1 MISVFASA
9 PPSHRLLAVF
19 LGAGFLTWVF
29 SFLAGRLAARIGW
42 IDRPGG
48 LKTHAKPTPYGGGVA
63 ILVGL
68 LLALVP
74 VGALEDAEIRVILTA
89 GLLILLGGVWDDWRP
104 MNALKKFSIQA
115 IAGGILVFYDV
126 QLKIELLPT
135 WLNESLT
142 VFWVIALTNAVN
154 LTDIMDGLCAT
165 ICGIAAFTFALIL
178 ALTGDFTPAIL
189 GFALA
194 GALTGYLP
202 HNFHPAR
209 LFMGDTGA
217 QFTGFLLA
225 ALAVRGSYTAFNNIA
240 LIAPLLILGI
250 PLYDTALVSI
260 LRLRK
265 GISPFHGSPDHVAIR
280 LRRVGFS
287 IQATVRILA
296 AIGGALA
303 IAATAAIFVRLEFAL
318 VIHSITLAT
327 AAAFGVWI
335 AGVNVEKVPPS
346 ITRIGVTGA
355 LGAGKSLFTRLLA
368 EELATATGRTVEV
381 IEADRIARELI
392 EARSAGGA
400 PGPILAAILTEFG
413 RDLLLPD
420 GTLDRPLLARRAF
433 ASEEKAQR
441 LNALVHPA
449 VRAQT
454 LALAANPMIIYL
466 LDVPL
471 LFESGADRECGI
483 TIAVTAPRE
492 IRRERARRFLDFDA
506 REARQWPEERKT
518 AAATMV
524 VDNSGSVEELRR
536 KTAELAEKLVLN
548 PKAIYDSP

>member
-1 MISVFASA
+1 
-9 PPSHRLLAVF
+9 
-19 LGAGFLTWVF
+19 
-29 SFLAGRLAARIGW
+29 
-42 IDRPGG
+42 
-48 LKTHAKPTPYGGGVA
+48 
-63 ILVGL
+63 
-68 LLALVP
+68 
-74 VGALEDAEIRVILTA
+74 
-89 GLLILLGGVWDDWRP
+89 
-104 MNALKKFSIQA
+104 MNALKKFSVQA

-225 ALAVRGSYTAFNNIA
+225 ALAIRGSYTAFNSIA

-250 PLYDTALVSI
+250 PLYDTTLVSI

-280 LRRVGFS
+280 LRRLGFS

-296 AIGGALA
+296 AIGATLA
-303 IAATAAIFVRLEFAL
+303 IAATTAIFVRFEYAL

-327 AAAFGVWI
+327 AAAFGIWI
-335 AGVNVEKVPPS
+335 AKVNVDEVPPS
-346 ITRIGVTGA
+346 TMRAGRPTRIGVTGA
-355 LGAGKSLFTRLLA
+355 FGAGKSLFTRLLA
-368 EELATATGRTVEV
+368 EELTAATGRTVEV
-381 IEADRIARELI
+381 IEADRIARELV
-392 EARSAGGA
+392 EARDANGA
-400 PGPILAAILTEFG
+400 PGPILAAILAEFG
-413 RDLLLPD
+413 QDLRRLD
-420 GTLDRPLLARRAF
+420 GTLDRSLLARRAF
-433 ASEEKAQR
+433 ASEEMAQR
-441 LNALVHPA
+441 LNQLVHPA
-449 VRAQT
+449 VRMKT
-454 LALAANPMIIYL
+454 LDLAADPKIIYL

-471 LFESGADRECGI
+471 LFESGADRECEI
-483 TIAVTAPRE
+483 TIAVTAPRDL
-492 IRRERARRFLDFDA
+492 RRERARKFPDFDA
-506 REARQWPEERKT
+506 REARQWPEDRKT
-518 AAATMV
+518 AAATMI

-536 KTAELAEKLVLN
+536 KTAELAKKLVLN
-548 PKAIYDSP
+548 FKPIYDSP